1 MQIAVD
7 LDDERTGGALDMS
20 ARGDIDG
27 GLVMVPAGFVEIEGV
42 FFHFAIAGHNA
53 FVVQKHI
60 GAVGLQCNSVASH
73 LVALATC
80 TNSKV
85 KHYPTGGILQLG
97 SLAQQLEVTFV
108 HNVHPLLIGGE

>member
-42 FFHFAIAGHNA
+42 FFLTSSL
-53 FVVQKHI
+53 K
-60 GAVGLQCNSVASH
+60 NSVFY
-73 LVALATC
+73 
-80 TNSKV
+80 N
-85 KHYPTGGILQLG
+85 
-97 SLAQQLEVTFV
+97 
-108 HNVHPLLIGGE
+108 